1 MKKILSLL
9 LALAMVLALAAC
21 DGNNNAEETTPATDA
36 PTEAPVVMPESA
48 LALLEELWNAQEE
61 KFSVFGGD
69 AMNMVADAPGAYG
82 LEDTETLE
90 VQLLVPGDKAASI
103 DEAASL
109 FHGMM
114 LNNFTCGAFRTS
126 DAEALAKAIS
136 EKMQNNQWM
145 CGFPEKGFVATLG
158 GEYVV
163 MAFGL
168 QQVIDPMAANLQAA
182 YPAAAFVFNDA
193 IV

>member
-1 MKKILSLL
+1 MKKILSML
-9 LALAMVLALAAC
+9 LALTMVFSLAAC
-21 DGNNNAEETTPATDA
+21 GGNNAEPTEPSTEAPTDA
-36 PTEAPVVMPESA
+36 PAAAMPESA
-48 LALLEELWNAQEE
+48 LALLEELWEMQQE
-61 KFSVFGGD
+61 KFPVFGGD
-69 AMNMVADAPGAYG
+69 ATNMVNDAPGAYG
-82 LEDTETLE
+82 LEDTETLA
-90 VQLLVPGDKAASI
+90 VQLLVPAEQAATI

-114 LNNFTCGAFRTS
+114 LNNFSCGAFHTS
-126 DAEALAKAIS
+126 DAEALANAIS
-136 EKMQNNQWM
+136 NKMQNNQWM

-182 YPAAAFVFNDA
+182 YPDTQFVFNDA

>member
-9 LALAMVLALAAC
+9 LALTMVLSLAAC
-21 DGNNNAEETTPATDA
+21 GGNNNAEETTPVTEA
-36 PTEAPVVMPESA
+36 PTEPPVTLPESA
-48 LALLEELWNAQEE
+48 LALLEELWEAQEE
-61 KFSVFGGD
+61 KFPVFGGD
-69 AMNMVADAPGAYG
+69 AMTMVADAPGAYG

-90 VQLLVPGDKAASI
+90 VQLLVPADQAASI

-114 LNNFTCGAFRTS
+114 LNNFTCGAFHTS
-126 DAEALAKAIS
+126 DAAALADAIS

-168 QQVIDPMAANLQAA
+168 AQVIDPMAANLQAA
-182 YPAAAFVFNDA
+182 YPAAEFIFNDV

>member
-9 LALAMVLALAAC
+9 LVLTMVFSLAAC
-21 DGNNNAEETTPATDA
+21 GGNNNVEETTPATEAPTDA
-36 PTEAPVVMPESA
+36 PVALPVSA
-48 LALLEELWNAQEE
+48 LALLEELWDAQEE
-61 KFSVFGGD
+61 KFPVFGGD
-69 AMNMVADAPGAYG
+69 AMNMVSDAPGAYG
-82 LEDTETLE
+82 LEDTETLA
-90 VQLLVPGDKAASI
+90 VQLLVPAEQAGLI

-114 LNNFTCGAFRTS
+114 LNNFTCGTFHTT
-126 DAEALAKAIS
+126 DAETLANAIS
-136 EKMQNNQWM
+136 ETMQNNRWM

-168 QQVIDPMAANLQAA
+168 AQVIDPMVAALQEA
-182 YPAAAFVFNDA
+182 YPAAQFVFNDA